1 MHYKLLIL
9 SLFYSIFYPYKTVF
23 ISFFFFFLFCLCS
36 ANIIMHIL
44 RNAIAIKK
52 TINGLRDFLYENYYS
67 RMNLQKKT
75 VTIQ

>member
-1 MHYKLLIL
+1 
-9 SLFYSIFYPYKTVF
+9 
-23 ISFFFFFLFCLCS
+23 
-36 ANIIMHIL
+36 MHIL

>member
-1 MHYKLLIL
+1 
-9 SLFYSIFYPYKTVF
+9 
-23 ISFFFFFLFCLCS
+23 
-36 ANIIMHIL
+36 MHIL

-52 TINGLRDFLYENYYS
+52 TSNELRDFLYENYYS